1 MKYESVRWVIF
12 MRVEIMA
19 AEVLQATLDYLE
31 KIVGFAILCKLNWLT
46 AEEWLTAFI
55 GKLMAQLQLLGE

>member
-19 AEVLQATLDYLE
+19 AEVLQATLDYLGDDCRFCHS
-31 KIVGFAILCKLNWLT
+31 VQVKLN
-46 AEEWLTAFI
+46 
-55 GKLMAQLQLLGE
+55 